1 MKDMCLTS
9 GGLVPCSLELSVEQF
24 TEMGYEKSAEDIV
37 LLVFLFCEKKSKGR
51 SELVK
56 PE

>member
-9 GGLVPCSLELSVEQF
+9 GGLMPCSLELSVEQF
-24 TEMGYEKSAEDIV
+24 TEMRHEKSAEDIV
-37 LLVFLFCEKKSKGR
+37 LLVWLCGKKKSKGR